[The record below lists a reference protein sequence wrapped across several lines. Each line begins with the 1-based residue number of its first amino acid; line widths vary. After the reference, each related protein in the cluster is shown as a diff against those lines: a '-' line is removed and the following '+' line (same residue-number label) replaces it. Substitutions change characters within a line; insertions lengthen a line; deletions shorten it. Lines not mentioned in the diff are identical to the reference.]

1 MITKKING
9 LTLKM
14 YDSIEEL
21 PILNFQKF
29 NRYMLLDAG
38 IGSDLEDIDVHIEK
52 IAKYIN
58 TDKKLA
64 IQELMNLRQS
74 LYFVSQGV
82 DVKHLAFVTLI
93 AEINGKKL
101 YDLSDDNVKAI
112 SEKLNLVKR
121 SFLMDLLVSLKK
133 KLNSELELYFPS
145 IFSSSMEKEA
155 YDLVRRKAV
164 FLLDSIIEE
173 TDKTESID
181 AIDTELFG
189 YIKPKVFNGPKSAEL
204 AYIKDFEQACAII
217 TKFLSIDPKK
227 LTVFEFYN
235 SLEIIKKQQPTK
247 VKRK

>member
-1 MITKKING
+1 MTTKIING
-9 LTLKM
+9 ITLKL

-29 NRYMLLDAG
+29 NRYLLIDAG

-52 IAKYIN
+52 VAKYIN
-58 TDKKLA
+58 TDKQLA
-64 IQELMNLRQS
+64 VQELMNMRQS
-74 LYFVSQGV
+74 LYFISQAV

-93 AEINGKKL
+93 YEINGKKL

-112 SEKLNLVKR
+112 STKLNLVKR
-121 SFLMDLLVSLKK
+121 NILVDLLMFLKK

-145 IFSSSMEKEA
+145 IFSNSMEKEA
-155 YDLVRRKAV
+155 YDLVRRKAM
-164 FLLDSIIEE
+164 FILDSIIKDENE
-173 TDKTESID
+173 TDSIEAID
-181 AIDTELFG
+181 AELFS
-189 YIKPKVFNGPKSAEL
+189 YIKPKIFSGNKSAEL
-204 AYIKDFEQACAII
+204 VYIKEFEQACAII
-217 TKFLSIDPKK
+217 AKFLKIEPKK